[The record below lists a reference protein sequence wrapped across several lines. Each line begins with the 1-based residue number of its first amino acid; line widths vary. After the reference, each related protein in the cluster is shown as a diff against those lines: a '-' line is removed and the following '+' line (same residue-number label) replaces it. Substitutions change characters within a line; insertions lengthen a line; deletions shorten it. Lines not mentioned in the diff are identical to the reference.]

1 MASMQETKKSNRG
14 FASIDPEKQRLIAQ
28 KVVRASPMKSA
39 ASRKTR
45 SWPQARAAKA
55 VRPSIPVNAVFLAI
69 TRLLQRPVG
78 KAAMPL
84 IALPSR
90 DQLPRTKGA
99 LYDRLQ
105 PECGNPQ
112 WRSRPRYEFHAETFH
127 SRTTCAESEK
137 RSRRQLSQ
145 NLVRRLFHAAFKC
158 GPRKNRVE
166 RKLRRSG
173 APANFIE
180 HLADRVEPAF
190 KISSW
195 ISRGI
200 TLNPA

>member
-1 MASMQETKKSNRG
+1 
-14 FASIDPEKQRLIAQ
+14 
-28 KVVRASPMKSA
+28 MKSG

-112 WRSRPRYEFHAETFH
+112 WRSRRRYEFRAEIFH
-127 SRTTCAESEK
+127 IRTTCAESEK

-158 GPRKNRVE
+158 GPGRDLVSSENAPK
-166 RKLRRSG
+166 RSPG
-173 APANFIE
+173 KFYRTPCRPCENPPSKSVLGILLAPVS
-180 HLADRVEPAF
+180 H
-190 KISSW
+190 
-195 ISRGI
+195 
-200 TLNPA
+200 